1 MTHVVLTRNLAQFTG
16 GKSELELE
24 AANIR
29 QLLGLL
35 GARFPLLEP
44 HLKEGC
50 RGRDRRRDLS
60 GCLAGADPARQRGA
74 PDPAHRRRVVGLA
87 AAAVA
92 AVATAAGPWI

>member
-44 HLKEGC
+44 HLKEG
-50 RGRDRRRDLS
+50 
-60 GCLAGADPARQRGA
+60 
-74 PDPAHRRRVVGLA
+74 V
-87 AAAVA
+87 AVA
-92 AVATAAGPWI
+92 IDGEIFQDALLEPIPPGSEVHLIPRIAGG

>member
-44 HLKEGC
+44 HLKEG
-50 RGRDRRRDLS
+50 
-60 GCLAGADPARQRGA
+60 
-74 PDPAHRRRVVGLA
+74 V
-87 AAAVA
+87 AVA
-92 AVATAAGPWI
+92 IDGEIFQDAWLEPIPPGSEVHLIPRIAGG